1 MESSQVLLKLREENA
16 LTQEQMANK
25 LHVTR
30 QAVSRWENGETVPS
44 TELLKQ
50 ISKEFNVSINTLLG
64 NPVTLICQCCG
75 MPLNDEY
82 ISKEKTGEMNESY
95 CMWCYNEGEFVYKS
109 LEEFMAFLVPHMAS
123 IHNMP
128 EGEIKAMLDKQ
139 LPKLTH
145 WNE

>member
-75 MPLNDEY
+75 MRLNDEY

>member
-75 MPLNDEY
+75 MPLNDDY

-95 CMWCYNEGEFVYKS
+95 CMWCYKEGEFVYKS
-109 LEEFMAFLVPHMAS
+109 LEELMVFLVPHMAS
-123 IHNMP
+123 MHNMP
-128 EGEIKAMLDKQ
+128 EEEIKAMLDKQ

-145 WNE
+145 WND